1 MVLLICTKDEDFV
14 KSFGNFSL
22 KSAST
27 TYVFAADAENDET
40 ERCRKNIGWK
50 YVFEAKFTFSHNINA

>member
-1 MVLLICTKDEDFV
+1 MLEIDVMLLICTKNGNFV
-14 KSFGNFSL
+14 KKCMSFSL

-40 ERCRKNIGWK
+40 ERCRKAIGLIE
-50 YVFEAKFTFSHNINA
+50 VF

>member
-1 MVLLICTKDEDFV
+1 MLEIDVVLLFCTNDEVFV
-14 KSFGNFSL
+14 KICMSFSL

-40 ERCRKNIGWK
+40 ERCRKAIGL
-50 YVFEAKFTFSHNINA
+50 T

>member
-1 MVLLICTKDEDFV
+1 MLEIDVMLLICTKDGNFV
-14 KSFGNFSL
+14 KKCMSFSL

-40 ERCRKNIGWK
+40 ERCRKAIGLIE
-50 YVFEAKFTFSHNINA
+50 VF